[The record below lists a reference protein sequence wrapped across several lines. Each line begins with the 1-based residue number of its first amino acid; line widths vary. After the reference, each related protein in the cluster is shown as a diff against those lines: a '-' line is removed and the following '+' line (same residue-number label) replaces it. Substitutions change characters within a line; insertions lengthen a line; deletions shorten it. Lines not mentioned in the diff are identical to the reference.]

1 MIQRIQTLFLLA
13 ASALLAAMLF
23 IPVVEIRIHTGE
35 VYTGLLRGMQSESGE
50 YLVSTW
56 PPFILVVVTAALLF
70 LNIFFYKN
78 RKLQIRI
85 CVYAIILEFG
95 QIGLM
100 YYFWVV
106 LFHKLGEAEYLFR
119 IPVLFPVLAII
130 LTYLAFRGIRKDE
143 ILIRSIDRI
152 R

>member
-1 MIQRIQTLFLLA
+1 
-13 ASALLAAMLF
+13 
-23 IPVVEIRIHTGE
+23 
-35 VYTGLLRGMQSESGE
+35 
-50 YLVSTW
+50 
-56 PPFILVVVTAALLF
+56 VVTAALLF

>member
-56 PPFILVVVTAALLF
+56 PPFILVVF